1 MRPSLNY
8 NFSDFLTIIEK
19 LREKPNNIVLNQLK
33 SELNSFFRDSKCR
46 EVLFTE
52 NNDKLFFGMC
62 VLPYIDGDITV
73 KILQDDKPYRIEQYY
88 LEIDSKLFDPLLDL
102 TNGEIL
108 AILLHEVGHV
118 VNDSSPVE
126 EVRESI
132 DKYLL
137 DTDDNLVISD
147 SIHYR
152 EILAFGIKDTIKKFC
167 SMFEFDNEELLADE
181 FVSAYGFGDELISAF
196 NKITKHA
203 LAVNKGVSNKLIVLA
218 WTLRL
223 YKDVKVRRIP
233 ALKTLKKTKQLS
245 PSKLE
250 QREVENVIRR
260 LNRIDDDI
268 LMSESSPIESLR
280 NKYNETL
287 RNIRL
292 RGVKSFEDDFYEIQ
306 MRARNVTM
314 EDDALYLIRSINNK
328 MSIIDDYVSTEE
340 GLAESD
346 RQRWWNLYERYNK
359 LRNTLSDKVVYR
371 TGGPAIII
379 QYPNIVPGRM

>member
-8 NFSDFLTIIEK
+8 NFSDFITIIEK
-19 LREKPNNIVLNQLK
+19 LRERPNNFVLNQFK
-33 SELNSFFRDSKCR
+33 SELNSFFRDSKCM

-52 NNDKLFFGMC
+52 NTDKLFFGMC
-62 VLPYIDGDITV
+62 VLPYIDGNITV
-73 KILQDDKPYRIEQYY
+73 KILQDNKPYRIEAYY
-88 LEIDSKLFDPLLDL
+88 LEIDSKLFDPTLDL
-102 TNGEIL
+102 NNNEIL

-118 VNDSSPVE
+118 VSDSTPVE
-126 EVRESI
+126 ELRDSI
-132 DKYLL
+132 DQYLIS
-137 DTDDNLVISD
+137 TDDTLAISD

-152 EILAFGIKDTIKKFC
+152 EILAFGIKDTIRKFC

-196 NKITKHA
+196 NKINKHA
-203 LAVNKGVSNKLIVLA
+203 LSVNKGVSNKLIVLA

-245 PSKLE
+245 PSALE
-250 QREVENVIRR
+250 KREVENVIRR
-260 LNRIDDDI
+260 LNRIDDDT
-268 LMSESSPIESLR
+268 LMESSPITSLK

-287 RNIRL
+287 KNIKL
-292 RGVKSFEDDFYEIQ
+292 RGIKSFEDDFYEIQ

-314 EDDALYLIRSINNK
+314 EDDALYLIRSINSK
-328 MSIIDDYVSTEE
+328 MSIIDDYASTEE
-340 GLAESD
+340 GLDESD
-346 RQRWWNLYERYNK
+346 RRRWWNLYDRYNK